1 VPAPIFTLALPAQL
15 TLGNAAQA
23 LGALHEQVRGGG
35 GPVGVDA
42 SRLQSFDSAAIAT
55 LLELRRE
62 AGTRGFHV
70 TGAPPAM
77 VELAGLYGV
86 ADLLG
91 FEARAADQ
99 SIRA

>member
-1 VPAPIFTLALPAQL
+1 MSPILTLALPVQL
-15 TLGNAAQA
+15 TLANAAQA
-23 LGALHEQVRGGG
+23 LPALHAQVAGGG

-42 SRLQSFDSAAIAT
+42 SPLKSFDSAAIAT

-62 AGTRGFHV
+62 AGARGFHV
-70 TGAPPAM
+70 ASAPPAM

-91 FEARAADQ
+91 FETQSTRA
-99 SIRA
+99 